1 MKITV
6 GDVTNSRVNVRDYL
20 SVSDENGRIYV
31 KFEAMDEVLIDR
43 TAEWDE
49 LRAENAHLRKALE
62 FYAEEENYKDNVIDQ
77 WEPVCPITQDGG
89 EGARRALKGE

>member
-6 GDVTNSRVNVRDYL
+6 MDVMNSKSDVREYL
-20 SVSDENGRIYV
+20 SVHPENGRIYV
-31 KFEAMDEVLIDR
+31 NSKAENVVLIDK
-43 TAEWDE
+43 TEEWDE
-49 LRAENAHLRKALE
+49 LKAENAHLRKALE

-77 WEPVCPITQDGG
+77 WEPVCPVTQDGG